1 MGYTHYWRIEN
12 EIDTHHFEK
21 IQKQAAIFCM
31 ESKAA
36 VNLEIVSIGDKS
48 ALTPSIKIEGINK
61 GYIGDG
67 HETFYLEPKA
77 VSFDCCKTGEKAYDE
92 IVVAVLIYASHF
104 GVEWWSDGGS
114 WKHFNGRVLYACSG
128 LPPAYNCSERPT
140 DTVSKA
146 KTNWINSSMEEA

>member
-1 MGYTHYWRIEN
+1 MGYTHYWKIEN

-36 VNLEIVSIGDKS
+36 VNLEIVSIGHKS
-48 ALTPSIKIEGINK
+48 ALTPSIRIEGISD
-61 GYIGDG
+61 DG
-67 HETFYLEPKA
+67 HETFYLENKA
-77 VSFDCCKTGEKAYDE
+77 VSFDFCKTGEKAYDE